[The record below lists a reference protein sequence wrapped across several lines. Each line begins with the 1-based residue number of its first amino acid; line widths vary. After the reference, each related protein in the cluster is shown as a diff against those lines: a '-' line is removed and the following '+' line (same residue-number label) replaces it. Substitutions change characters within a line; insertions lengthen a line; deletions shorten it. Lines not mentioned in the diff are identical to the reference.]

1 MNNYLL
7 LALCDKSSIVE
18 IMLIVKTLFKIACY
32 MAPLLVIIISI
43 IHIFK
48 TVMNGKDDDLKDA
61 LKVTVK
67 RVIAGLVIAF
77 LPALINYV
85 FTSLIKGNEVD
96 FIACF
101 ESATK

>member
-1 MNNYLL
+1 MNLL

-18 IMLIVKTLFKIACY
+18 IFLIVKTLFIIACY
-32 MAPLLVIIISI
+32 IAPLLVIIVSM

-48 TVMNGKDDDLKDA
+48 SVLNGKDEDLKES

-67 RVIAGLVIAF
+67 RIIAGLLIAF

-85 FTSLIKGNEVD
+85 FTI
-96 FIACF
+96 
-101 ESATK
+101 